1 LGIDMHVIQQSQIP
15 IVELPGRKIQTAVGK
30 GAFSPSLKMTMGF
43 ARYSD
48 DSGPMTPHQ
57 HAEEICYVLSARDSW
72 VETLSDP
79 DQPGEPLPLEPGMV
93 LHIPP
98 LEWHVFRWK
107 KAGSLDI
114 LFFYGQ
120 VDHIRPEDG
129 VE

>member
-1 LGIDMHVIQQSQIP
+1 MHVIQQSQIP
-15 IVELPGRKIQTAVGK
+15 VVELPGRKIQTAVGK

-48 DSGPMTPHQ
+48 DSGPMAPHQ

-72 VETLSDP
+72 IETLEDP
-79 DQPGEPLPLEPGMV
+79 VQPGEPLPLEPGMV

-107 KAGSLDI
+107 KGGSLDI

-120 VDHIRPEDG
+120 VDHIRPEEG